1 MFAACRTDSTTRLH
15 ARRRAGPDAR
25 MFDADYFFSRGF
37 VEAVQNFS
45 RAHDEASL
53 RLEVVTL
60 AGDRID
66 TLQLRAAETVLRLST
81 RDDRLILL
89 PYPNIVSIDL
99 SVMRDHRVAGFQLA
113 TSPEPASER
122 HPRPAPTA

>member
-1 MFAACRTDSTTRLH
+1 MGAARSPG
-15 ARRRAGPDAR
+15 GPDLARDPNLKPR

-37 VEAVQNFS
+37 IESVQDFS

-60 AGDRID
+60 GGERID
-66 TLQLRAAETVLRLST
+66 TLQLRAVETVLRLAT
-81 RDDRLILL
+81 RDDRLVFV
-89 PYPNIVSIDL
+89 PYPHIAYIDV

-113 TSPEPASER
+113 TSSEQSRVPAQR
-122 HPRPAPTA
+122 